1 MDPLLPA
8 IYGHKDV
15 TLQIAA
21 EHILGYW
28 DMEMLNEMYPPR
40 EFPNSDYFR
49 NLNRLL
55 PFMAK
60 YDNLLK
66 QADLT
71 DEGKKWY
78 ASFREFISFIKLHD
92 FEDFLKHVQK
102 HSGQQQETLEFMIAQ
117 YRDKIALESADRLT
131 TLLDDGRNIAASYV
145 KPRID
150 KFYVRTKQG
159 NFTEVMPL
167 WLSDVLQEN
176 TNGQNY
182 S

>member
-1 MDPLLPA
+1 
-8 IYGHKDV
+8 
-15 TLQIAA
+15 
-21 EHILGYW
+21 
-28 DMEMLNEMYPPR
+28 
-40 EFPNSDYFR
+40 
-49 NLNRLL
+49 
-55 PFMAK
+55 
-60 YDNLLK
+60 
-66 QADLT
+66 
-71 DEGKKWY
+71 
-78 ASFREFISFIKLHD
+78 
-92 FEDFLKHVQK
+92 
-102 HSGQQQETLEFMIAQ
+102 MIAQ